1 MPSPARPQEHNSP
14 ADGQLIRFDRYQ
26 LDIRSGEL
34 RKEGRKVRLQ
44 AQPFQLLVLLL
55 QNAGRVVTREDVR
68 RELWPGDTFIDF
80 DHGLAAAV
88 NKIRDALCDSA
99 DKPRFIETLPRRG
112 YRFIGKL
119 EHDPPV
125 EIRARLEEVPSR
137 ETNARESKSETLESA
152 ETTAATPTSRTRTW
166 AVGASLV
173 LLGAGI
179 ALGFVLLLGQKKSE
193 LPPQDW
199 TITQFTSYPGVTT
212 APAFSP
218 DGSRIAFGWDTKGAN
233 NFDLY
238 VKALRGEALLRLTS
252 HPATWLSAS
261 WSPDGT
267 QIAFMRIA
275 GSDTGLYVVSALG
288 GAEQKLVATRTPYDL
303 AAPISWSPDGK
314 FIAYSDQIDG
324 ADADRMFLYSMDTR
338 ESRLFYHDPAC
349 RHEAE
354 LTFSNDGKQVAWYC
368 VRRLDAIDLIV
379 GDPDGR
385 TRRFVRTMKLVPAG
399 LSWSPDD
406 KKIVM
411 PQVGPD
417 ESRLYEVDLNDGDI
431 MLTPAGVSE
440 RRGVWA
446 TVSAKTS
453 AMAWDAYRYH
463 IDLLRK
469 DLQDPSKPVEPILE
483 SSKDEN
489 QASYSPDGAHVAFDS
504 NRSGIWSVWLGDA
517 DGSNLTQISRDVAG
531 YPRWSPD
538 SRHIAYQQSD
548 GDEWTVYVA
557 DINERVGRKLM
568 TSVTSVSAPF
578 WSPDGKWLYF
588 EGYSSFRR
596 KFYRCSLDCNANET
610 LVRDG
615 PKAFNLQATADGSYW
630 YYVRGDE
637 VDRKLFR
644 ESFSDGHIGP
654 AEEVAGIPILA
665 DEYSFFL
672 GDNGIYFVAD
682 DKPKTLSYLDFTTRK
697 TKTLLT
703 TEKNIGSGFWISRDE
718 RIALLPQSFDNH
730 QDIMLAEPKR

>member
-14 ADGQLIRFDRYQ
+14 TGGQLIRFERYQ
-26 LDIRSGEL
+26 LEPRSGEL

-55 QNAGRVVTREDVR
+55 QNPGRVVTREDVR

-88 NKIRDALCDSA
+88 NKIRDALWDSA
-99 DKPRFIETLPRRG
+99 DKPKFIETLSRRG

-119 EHDPPV
+119 EPDPPV
-125 EIRARLEEVPSR
+125 EIRARLEEVP
-137 ETNARESKSETLESA
+137 ARELPTREPNVEAESSGTSPA
-152 ETTAATPTSRTRTW
+152 PLDSTTRSWALGAA
-166 AVGASLV
+166 LV
-173 LLGAGI
+173 LLGAGVAI
-179 ALGFVLLLGQKKSE
+179 ALVLLLGQKKPE
-193 LPPQDW
+193 LPPQEW
-199 TITQFTSYPGVTT
+199 TVTPFTSYLGVTN

-218 DGSRIAFGWDTKGAN
+218 DGSRIAFGWDTKGTG

-238 VKALRGEALLRLTS
+238 VKALRGEALLRLTH
-252 HPATWLSAS
+252 HPSTYIAAA

-267 QIAFMRIA
+267 QIAFMRLA
-275 GSDTGLYVVSALG
+275 GSDTGLYVISALG
-288 GAEQKLVATRTPYDL
+288 GAEQKLVATHTPYDL
-303 AAPISWSPDGK
+303 AAPVSWSPDGK
-314 FIAYSDQIDG
+314 TIAYSNQIEG
-324 ADADRMFLYSMDTR
+324 NDADRMFLYSAETR

-349 RHEAE
+349 RHEAD

-368 VRRLDAIDLIV
+368 VRRLDAIDLMV

-385 TRRFVRTMKLVPAG
+385 TRRFVRTMKLVPFG

-411 PQVGPD
+411 PQAGAD
-417 ESRLYEVDLNDGDI
+417 ESRLYAVDLNSGD
-431 MLTPAGVSE
+431 MKLTPAGLSE
-440 RRGVWA
+440 RHGLWA
-446 TVSAKTS
+446 TVSAKTG
-453 AMAWDAYRYH
+453 AMAWNALRYR

-469 DLQDPSKPVEPILE
+469 DLKDPSKPIEPILE

-489 QASYSPDGAHVAFDS
+489 QASYSPDGTHVAFDS
-504 NRSGIWSVWLGDA
+504 NRSGIWSVWMGDA
-517 DGSNLTQISRDVAG
+517 DGSNLTKISRDLAG

-538 SRHIAYQQSD
+538 SRRIAYQQSD
-548 GDEWTVYVA
+548 GDEWAVYVA
-557 DINERVGRKLM
+557 DIDERVGHKLK
-568 TSVTSVSAPF
+568 TSVNNVGAPF

-588 EGYSSFRR
+588 EDYSSFRR

-615 PKAFNLQATADGSYW
+615 PKAFNLQTSPDGRYW
-630 YYVRGDE
+630 YYVRADE
-637 VDRKLFR
+637 IDRKLFR
-644 ESFSDGHIGP
+644 ETFADGHAGQT
-654 AEEVAGIPILA
+654 EGVAGISVLA

-672 GDNGIYFVAD
+672 GDNGIYFVTND
-682 DKPKTLSYLDFTTRK
+682 EPKTLSYLGFTSRQAK
-697 TKTLLT
+697 DLLT

-718 RIALLPQSFDNH
+718 RTALLPQSFDNH

>member
-1 MPSPARPQEHNSP
+1 MPSPARPQAHPSP
-14 ADGQLIRFDRYQ
+14 TDEQLIRFDRYQ
-26 LDIRSGEL
+26 VDARSGEL

-99 DKPRFIETLPRRG
+99 EKPKFIETLPRRG
-112 YRFIGKL
+112 YRFIGTL
-119 EHDPPV
+119 EPDPPV

-137 ETNARESKSETLESA
+137 ELPPREAKVETESA
-152 ETTAATPTSRTRTW
+152 ETSPALRASTTRSWALGAA
-166 AVGASLV
+166 LM
-173 LLGAGI
+173 LLGAGVAI
-179 ALGFVLLLGQKKSE
+179 ALVLLLGQKRPE
-193 LPPQDW
+193 LPPQEW
-199 TITQFTSYPGVTT
+199 TVSQFTSYPGVTN

-218 DGSRIAFGWDTKGAN
+218 DGSRIAFGWDSKDSN

-238 VKALRGEALLRLTS
+238 VKALRGEALLRLTH
-252 HPATWLSAS
+252 HPSTYIAAA

-267 QIAFMRIA
+267 QIAFMRLA
-275 GSDTGLYVVSALG
+275 GSDTGLYVISALG
-288 GAEQKLVATRTPYDL
+288 GAEQKLVATSTPYDV

-314 FIAYSDQIDG
+314 SIAYSNQIDG
-324 ADADRMFLYSMDTR
+324 NDGDRMFLYSMETR

-368 VRRLDAIDLIV
+368 VRRLDALDLMV

-385 TRRFVRTMKLVPAG
+385 TRRFVRTMKLLPVG
-399 LSWSPDD
+399 LSWSYDD

-411 PQVGPD
+411 PQVGAD
-417 ESRLYEVDLNDGDI
+417 ESRLYEVDLNNGD
-431 MLTPAGVSE
+431 MKLTPAGLGE
-440 RRGVWA
+440 RHGLWA
-446 TVSAKTS
+446 TVSAKTR

-463 IDLLRK
+463 IDLFRK
-469 DLQDPSKPVEPILE
+469 DLKNPSKPIEPILE

-489 QASYSPDGAHVAFDS
+489 QASYSPDGTHVAFDS

-538 SRHIAYQQSD
+538 SRWIAYQQSD
-548 GDEWTVYVA
+548 GDEGAVYVA
-557 DINERVGRKLM
+557 DINERVGRKLK
-568 TSVTSVSAPF
+568 TSEANVGAPF

-588 EGYSSFRR
+588 EDYSSFRR

-610 LVRDG
+610 LARDG
-615 PKAFNLQATADGSYW
+615 PKAFNLQMSADGRYW
-630 YYVRGDE
+630 YYIRGDE
-637 VDRKLFR
+637 TDRKLFR
-644 ESFSDGHIGP
+644 ESFADGHIGQT
-654 AEEVAGIPILA
+654 EEVAGMPILA

-672 GDNGIYFVAD
+672 GTSGIYFVAN
-682 DKPKTLSYLDFTTRK
+682 DKPKTLSYLDFSTRK
-697 TKTLLT
+697 SRNLLT

-718 RIALLPQSFDNH
+718 RTALLPQSFDNH

>member
-1 MPSPARPQEHNSP
+1 MPSPARPQAHPSP
-14 ADGQLIRFDRYQ
+14 TDEQLIRFDRYQ
-26 LDIRSGEL
+26 VDARSGEL

-99 DKPRFIETLPRRG
+99 DKPKFIETLPRRG
-112 YRFIGKL
+112 YRFIGTL
-119 EHDPPV
+119 EPDPPV
-125 EIRARLEEVPSR
+125 EIRARLEEVP
-137 ETNARESKSETLESA
+137 ARELPTREAKWKPSPPRLPKLCAPARPDLGRSVPRSCFWAQASQSLSSSFSARKSPSCLLRNGPSASSPPTRES
-152 ETTAATPTSRTRTW
+152 PTR
-166 AVGASLV
+166 
-173 LLGAGI
+173 
-179 ALGFVLLLGQKKSE
+179 
-193 LPPQDW
+193 
-199 TITQFTSYPGVTT
+199 
-212 APAFSP
+212 PAFSP
-218 DGSRIAFGWDTKGAN
+218 DGSRIAFGWDSKDSN

-238 VKALRGEALLRLTS
+238 VKALRGEALLRLTH
-252 HPATWLSAS
+252 HPSTYIAAA

-267 QIAFMRIA
+267 QIAFMRLA
-275 GSDTGLYVVSALG
+275 DSDTGLYVISALG
-288 GAEQKLVATRTPYDL
+288 GAEQKLVATSTPYDV

-314 FIAYSDQIDG
+314 SIAYSNQIDG
-324 ADADRMFLYSMDTR
+324 NDGDRMFLYSMETR

-368 VRRLDAIDLIV
+368 VRRLDAIDLMV

-385 TRRFVRTMKLVPAG
+385 TRRFVRTMKLLPVG
-399 LSWSPDD
+399 LSWSYDD

-411 PQVGPD
+411 PQVGAD
-417 ESRLYEVDLNDGDI
+417 ESRLYEVDLNNGD
-431 MLTPAGVSE
+431 MKLTPAGLGE
-440 RRGVWA
+440 RHGLWA
-446 TVSAKTS
+446 TVSAKTG

-463 IDLLRK
+463 IDLFRK
-469 DLQDPSKPVEPILE
+469 DLKNPSKPIEPILE

-489 QASYSPDGAHVAFDS
+489 QASYSPDGTHVAFDS

-538 SRHIAYQQSD
+538 SRRIAYQQSD
-548 GDEWTVYVA
+548 GDEGAVYVA
-557 DINERVGRKLM
+557 DINERVGRKLK
-568 TSVTSVSAPF
+568 TSEANVGAPF

-588 EGYSSFRR
+588 EDYSSFRR

-610 LVRDG
+610 LARDG
-615 PKAFNLQATADGSYW
+615 PKAFNLQMSADGRYW
-630 YYVRGDE
+630 YYIRGDE
-637 VDRKLFR
+637 TDRKLFR
-644 ESFSDGHIGP
+644 ESFADGHIGQT
-654 AEEVAGIPILA
+654 EEVAGMPILA

-672 GDNGIYFVAD
+672 GTSGIYFVAN
-682 DKPKTLSYLDFTTRK
+682 DKPKTLSYLDFSTRK
-697 TKTLLT
+697 SRNLLT

-718 RIALLPQSFDNH
+718 RTALLPQSFDNH

>member
-1 MPSPARPQEHNSP
+1 MPSPARPQVHNPST
-14 ADGQLIRFDRYQ
+14 DGQIIRFDRYQ
-26 LDIRSGEL
+26 LDVRSGEL

-55 QNAGRVVTREDVR
+55 QNAGRVVAREDVK
-68 RELWPGDTFIDF
+68 RELWPADTFVDF

-88 NKIRDALCDSA
+88 SKIREALCDSA
-99 DKPRFIETLPRRG
+99 DKPKFIETLPRRG

-119 EHDPPV
+119 EPEPPL
-125 EIRARLEEVPSR
+125 EIRPKLEEIPALEPNRPVAVVPSQ
-137 ETNARESKSETLESA
+137 
-152 ETTAATPTSRTRTW
+152 SRADRGTRIRTW
-166 AVGASLV
+166 AASATVVFLGLV
-173 LLGAGI
+173 TTVAILWLEKPVPKI
-179 ALGFVLLLGQKKSE
+179 QE
-193 LPPQDW
+193 W
-199 TITQFTSYPGVTT
+199 TVSQFTSYPGVTD

-314 FIAYSDQIDG
+314 SIAYSDQIDG
-324 ADADRMFLYSMDTR
+324 ADADRMFLYSMETR

-368 VRRLDAIDLIV
+368 VRRLDAIDLMV

-417 ESRLYEVDLNDGDI
+417 ESRLYEVDLNDGS
-431 MLTPAGVSE
+431 MKLTPAGLSE
-440 RRGVWA
+440 RHGVWA
-446 TVSAKTS
+446 TISAKTG
-453 AMAWDAYRYH
+453 AMAWNAYRYH
-463 IDLLRK
+463 IDLIRK
-469 DLQDPSKPVEPILE
+469 ELKDFSKPVEPILE

-489 QASYSPDGAHVAFDS
+489 QASYSPDGTHVAFDS

-548 GDEWTVYVA
+548 GDEWTVYVT

-615 PKAFNLQATADGSYW
+615 PKAFNLQASADGSYW

-644 ESFSDGHIGP
+644 ETFSDGHIGP

-672 GDNGIYFVAD
+672 GDSGIYFVTN